1 MGEIPVYNDIWKLG
15 VMTLRIQ
22 SIAKLIK
29 PKENQCTGSSLVV
42 NPLTVV
48 RVCKWERMAHPLFEV
63 ISELLIKNVTSQPCV
78 MFIPPKGITIF
89 N

>member
-1 MGEIPVYNDIWKLG
+1 MISENLG

-29 PKENQCTGSSLVV
+29 AKINQCTDSSLVV
-42 NPLTVV
+42 NPLTVGQSMYMRKNV
-48 RVCKWERMAHPLFEV
+48 SHNLFVV
-63 ISELLIKNVTSQPCV
+63 ISELLIKNVTLQPCV